1 VFVLPSL
8 YEGLPLSILEAMAA
22 GKPIIATRIGGTDEA
37 VIDGETG
44 LLVPPA
50 DSAALGGA
58 IRSVLGDRALA
69 CRLASASQL
78 RVERE
83 FSTAAMIQR
92 VTAVYVELL
101 ARRGVVHDRAL

>member
-50 DSAALGGA
+50 DSAALGR
-58 IRSVLGDRALA
+58 RSDR
-69 CRLASASQL
+69 S
-78 RVERE
+78 
-83 FSTAAMIQR
+83 
-92 VTAVYVELL
+92 
-101 ARRGVVHDRAL
+101 